1 MEGSGGSVLLTPF
14 DCFQI
19 EGTEISPNSFLLR
32 QILDHFR
39 KHDTW
44 EVCQNKF
51 CCQVPDYVYRVVEA
65 NTHGWNW
72 KITPGGL
79 KAELSEL
86 ICAKSRSVESSIMI
100 RWGFKDANSYVKLHE
115 DHWKEKGFEFLQ
127 WESFGENVCVG
138 GCNLGAD
145 EMSMFGNPSVDE
157 KATSIA
163 EHSEIHM
170 KSTCKNFGFFL
181 GTLILWWAFYGPFL
195 PHLSIRRCMW
205 DLDLVPTRQVSR
217 HQEFW
222 LSLLYAWRL
231 ETSHPKSP
239 KITENNW
246 DWLIG
251 WSDLFMEM
259 LSKEVQLRNFRVTE
273 F

>member
-170 KSTCKNFGFFL
+170 KSTFKNFGFFL
-181 GTLILWWAFYGPFL
+181 GTLILWWAFMA
-195 PHLSIRRCMW
+195 LSFRTFPSGDACGTSTWFRRDRW
-205 DLDLVPTRQVSR
+205 VDTRSSGCHSSTPGGSKRVTQN
-217 HQEFW
+217 
-222 LSLLYAWRL
+222 
-231 ETSHPKSP
+231 HPK
-239 KITENNW
+239 
-246 DWLIG
+246 
-251 WSDLFMEM
+251 
-259 LSKEVQLRNFRVTE
+259 
-273 F
+273 